1 MLNNNLQ
8 TKVFLNSQ
16 DYFGSLVAL
25 LGPTNTGKTH
35 YAINRMI
42 KFSSGIIGCP
52 LRLLA
57 REVYDKLVKK
67 KGLLNVALI
76 TGEERIIPDRAKYF
90 VCTVE
95 AMPKDL
101 KVDFV
106 AIDEAQLCNHND

>member
-25 LGPTNTGKTH
+25 LGPTNTGKTY

-67 KGLLNVALI
+67 KRLTKCCINY
-76 TGEERIIPDRAKYF
+76 R
-90 VCTVE
+90 
-95 AMPKDL
+95 
-101 KVDFV
+101 
-106 AIDEAQLCNHND
+106 